1 MQAECKEQPNTS
13 TAGPM
18 DTLVGTVGT
27 ETKIQ
32 QEKTGLATTRFSI
45 TTFGHPLEIEVE
57 YTWEPSQERGPDIK
71 PGMDLRF
78 WGQLYQDEQQPRM
91 SAERVESPGARDL
104 KVLVCGGRK
113 FAGWRA
119 LEQALDL
126 VGPDIIIHGA
136 APGADSLAGRYAQ
149 ENEVECRSFP
159 AKWKVRDKNG
169 RWFTDRGAGHKRNQQ
184 MLDEGNPDLVMAF
197 PRRPRHQEHGEDKPA
212 AGIPGDGDEPPGT
225 PGARQDP
232 TGGAGITMV
241 YQDDNFGNYQI
252 RSQEDLEFFQR
263 NQDRSV
269 EKTCEGCGRRVK
281 LLPRHA
287 YCSRCADLLE

>member
-136 APGADSLAGRYAQ
+136 ATGADSLAGRYAQ

-197 PRRPRHQEHGEDKPA
+197 PG
-212 AGIPGDGDEPPGT
+212 GPGT
-225 PGARQDP
+225 KNMARISRQQGFPVMVMNHQGHRVPG
-232 TGGAGITMV
+232 
-241 YQDDNFGNYQI
+241 
-252 RSQEDLEFFQR
+252 
-263 NQDRSV
+263 
-269 EKTCEGCGRRVK
+269 KTPQVVQG
-281 LLPRHA
+281 
-287 YCSRCADLLE
+287 